1 MRWSTGTANETRFSR
16 GSLTRLSSMLS
27 LLYRT
32 AALCS
37 AGAIAAA
44 AHAAVNV
51 TDDMGHSITLA
62 HVPQRIVSL
71 APGATE
77 MLFAAGAG
85 DRVIATVEYS
95 NDPPQAR
102 LVPRIG
108 DAAAIDVERLVALH
122 ADIVV
127 VWPKGGNPAQIA
139 AVERVG
145 LPVYR
150 EQVDAFSEF
159 AASLRRL
166 GVLAGTSAAAERAA
180 RALEGELAALTR
192 RYAGR
197 APVTVLLQIWD
208 RPIYTVGAMQLM
220 SDSLRICGARNVFG
234 DLQEPAPVVDI
245 EAVIDRN
252 PDMII
257 AAAPPGA
264 AAAWLTAWKPFGAL
278 KAVRAGRLIPFED
291 QQLSGLGPSAL
302 AATAA
307 LCELIDAKRAV
318 SPRSSNP

>member
-1 MRWSTGTANETRFSR
+1 MRRSGRNACEGCRASVAMMP
-16 GSLTRLSSMLS
+16 RLS
-27 LLYRT
+27 RA
-32 AALCS
+32 AALCW
-37 AGAIAAA
+37 AVAIVSA
-44 AHAAVNV
+44 AHAAVSV
-51 TDDMGHSITLA
+51 TDDMGYSITLA
-62 HVPQRIVSL
+62 HAPHRIVSL

-85 DRVIATVEYS
+85 DRVVATVEYS

-108 DAAAIDVERLVALH
+108 DAAAIDLERLVAMH
-122 ADIVV
+122 ADIAV

-139 AVERVG
+139 SVERVG

-159 AASLRRL
+159 PGSLRRL
-166 GVLAGTSAAAERAA
+166 GALVDARAVADRAA
-180 RALEGELAALTR
+180 RDLEAQLAALTQ
-192 RYAGR
+192 RYGGA

-208 RPIYTVGAMQLM
+208 RPIYTVGGMHLI
-220 SDSLRICGARNVFG
+220 SDSLRLCGARNVFG
-234 DLQEPAPVVDI
+234 DLQEAAPVVDV
-245 EAVIDRN
+245 EAVIARN

-264 AAAWLTAWKPFGAL
+264 AAAWLSEWKPFATL

-291 QQLSGLGPSAL
+291 QRLTGLGPSAL
-302 AATAA
+302 TATAA
-307 LCELIDAKRAV
+307 LCRLIDAKRAA
-318 SPRSSNP
+318 P

>member
-1 MRWSTGTANETRFSR
+1 MI
-16 GSLTRLSSMLS
+16 LI
-27 LLYRT
+27 LYRAAMLGCAAAVAT
-32 AALCS
+32 AAQ
-37 AGAIAAA
+37 
-44 AHAAVNV
+44 AAVSV
-51 TDDMGHSITLA
+51 ADDMGYSITLP

-85 DRVIATVEYS
+85 DRVVATVEYS

-127 VWPKGGNPAQIA
+127 VWPRGGNPAQIA

-159 AASLRRL
+159 SGSLRRL
-166 GVLAGTSAAAERAA
+166 GTLAGTSAAAEPAA
-180 RALEGELAALTR
+180 HALDEALAALAH
-192 RYAGR
+192 RYASR
-197 APVTVLLQIWD
+197 PPVTVLLQIWD
-208 RPIYTVGAMQLM
+208 RPIYTVGGTHLI
-220 SDSLRICGARNVFG
+220 SDSLRLCGARNIFAE
-234 DLQEPAPVVDI
+234 LPEAAPVVDI
-245 EAVIDRN
+245 EAVIARN

-264 AAAWLTAWKPFGAL
+264 AAAWLAEWQPFATL
-278 KAVRAGRLIPFED
+278 QAVRTGRLIPFED
-291 QQLSGLGPSAL
+291 QRLTGLGPSAL
-302 AATAA
+302 TATAA
-307 LCELIDAKRAV
+307 LCRLIDAKRAA
-318 SPRSSNP
+318 P

>member
-1 MRWSTGTANETRFSR
+1 MI
-16 GSLTRLSSMLS
+16 LI
-27 LLYRT
+27 LYR
-32 AALCS
+32 AALLGC
-37 AGAIAAA
+37 AATVACA
-44 AHAAVNV
+44 AHAAVSV
-51 TDDMGHSITLA
+51 ADDMGYSITLP

-85 DRVIATVEYS
+85 DRVVATVEYS
-95 NDPPQAR
+95 NDPPRAR

-108 DAAAIDVERLVALH
+108 DAAAIDMERLVALH

-159 AASLRRL
+159 SGSLRRL
-166 GVLAGTSAAAERAA
+166 GTLAGTPAAAEQAA
-180 RALEGELAALTR
+180 HALDETLAALAH
-192 RYAGR
+192 RYASR
-197 APVTVLLQIWD
+197 PPVTVLLQIWD
-208 RPIYTVGAMQLM
+208 RPIYTVGGRHLI
-220 SDSLRICGARNVFG
+220 SDSLRLCGARNVFAE
-234 DLQEPAPVVDI
+234 LQEAAPVVDI
-245 EAVIDRN
+245 EAVIARN

-264 AAAWLTAWKPFGAL
+264 ATVWLAEWQPFATL
-278 KAVRAGRLIPFED
+278 QAVRTGRVIPFED
-291 QQLSGLGPSAL
+291 QRLTGLGPSAL
-302 AATAA
+302 TATAA
-307 LCELIDAKRAV
+307 LCQLIDAKRAA
-318 SPRSSNP
+318 P

>member
-1 MRWSTGTANETRFSR
+1 VKSSR
-16 GSLTRLSSMLS
+16 
-27 LLYRT
+27 YR
-32 AALCS
+32 AALL
-37 AGAIAAA
+37 IWAAA
-44 AHAAVNV
+44 LAAPAPAAVSV
-51 TDDMGHSITLA
+51 SDDMGFAISLPHS
-62 HVPQRIVSL
+62 PQRIVSL

-85 DRVIATVEYS
+85 DRLVATVEYS

-108 DAAAIDVERLVALH
+108 DAAAIDMERLVALH
-122 ADIVV
+122 ADVVV

-166 GVLAGTSAAAERAA
+166 GALAGTAAAADHAA
-180 RALEGELAALTR
+180 HAVEEELAVLAR
-192 RYAGR
+192 RYAKR
-197 APVTVLLQIWD
+197 APVSVLLQIWD
-208 RPIYTVGAMQLM
+208 RPIYTVGGAQLM
-220 SDSLRICGARNVFG
+220 SDSLRLCGARNVFAE
-234 DLQEPAPVVDI
+234 LREAAPVVDV
-245 EAVIDRN
+245 EAVIARN

-264 AAAWLTAWKPFGAL
+264 AAAWLAAWQPFATL
-278 KAVRAGRLIPFED
+278 KAVRSGRLIAFED
-291 QQLSGLGPSAL
+291 QRLTGLGPSAL
-302 AATAA
+302 TATAA
-307 LCELIDAKRAV
+307 LCQLIDAKRAA
-318 SPRSSNP
+318 P

>member
-1 MRWSTGTANETRFSR
+1 MCAKHRARCASLAKLSR
-16 GSLTRLSSMLS
+16 
-27 LLYRT
+27 LYR
-32 AALCS
+32 AALT
-37 AGAIAAA
+37 GACAITIATA
-44 AHAAVNV
+44 AHAAVSV
-51 TDDMGHSITLA
+51 TDDTGRSISLA
-62 HVPQRIVSL
+62 QLPQRIASL

-95 NDPPQAR
+95 DDPPQAR

-108 DAAAIDVERLVALH
+108 DAAAIDIERLLALH

-127 VWPKGGNPAQIA
+127 VWPEGGNPAQIA

-150 EQVDAFSEF
+150 EHVDAFSEF
-159 AASLRRL
+159 PGSLRRL
-166 GVLAGTSAAAERAA
+166 GALAGTGAAAERAA
-180 RALEGELAALTR
+180 RAMEAQLAALTQ

-208 RPIYTVGAMQLM
+208 RPVYTVGGTHLI
-220 SDSLRICGARNVFG
+220 SDSLRLCGARNVFS
-234 DLQEPAPVVDI
+234 DLREAAPVVDV
-245 EAVIDRN
+245 EAVIARN

-264 AAAWLTAWKPFGAL
+264 AAAWLAQWRPFSAL
-278 KAVRAGRLIPFED
+278 NAVRTGRLIAFED
-291 QQLSGLGPSAL
+291 QRLTGLGPSAL
-302 AATAA
+302 TATAA
-307 LCELIDAKRAV
+307 LCERIDAARAARR
-318 SPRSSNP
+318 P

>member
-1 MRWSTGTANETRFSR
+1 MLCAVPPGTADEMCLKRR
-16 GSLTRLSSMLS
+16 ARRAAVAMLA
-27 LLYRT
+27 LLYGS
-32 AALCS
+32 AAL
-37 AGAIAAA
+37 AGAAGIAAD
-44 AHAAVNV
+44 AHGAVSV
-51 TDDMGHSITLA
+51 TDDTGRSISLA
-62 HVPQRIVSL
+62 HAPQRIASL

-108 DAAAIDVERLVALH
+108 DAAAIDIERLVALH

-127 VWPKGGNPAQIA
+127 VWPEGGNPAQIA

-150 EQVDAFSEF
+150 EHVDAFSEF
-159 AASLRRL
+159 PAALRRL
-166 GVLAGTSAAAERAA
+166 GALAGTDAAADQAA
-180 RALEGELAALTR
+180 RALEAQLAALTQ
-192 RYAGR
+192 RYAHA

-208 RPIYTVGAMQLM
+208 RPVYTVGGMHLI
-220 SDSLRICGARNVFG
+220 SDSLRLCGARNVFG
-234 DLQEPAPVVDI
+234 DLQEAAPVVDV
-245 EAVIDRN
+245 EAVIARN

-264 AAAWLTAWKPFGAL
+264 AAAWLAQWKPFVTL

-291 QQLSGLGPSAL
+291 QRLTGLGPSAL
-302 AATAA
+302 TATAA
-307 LCELIDAKRAV
+307 LCQLIEARRAA
-318 SPRSSNP
+318 P